1 MKLKV
6 SFAAVVSLLIA
17 LPARAEAPDREPI
30 TPTQTSKPQ
39 LQQDKEARQFI
50 ETLEKTG
57 QLVDVDEHQD
67 TSQLPARVTHV
78 RYPDGT
84 VKRIR
89 FTSTGY
95 R

>member
-1 MKLKV
+1 MT
-6 SFAAVVSLLIA
+6 
-17 LPARAEAPDREPI
+17 EAP
-30 TPTQTSKPQ
+30 KPPSA
-39 LQQDKEARQFI
+39 QDEATRQFI

-67 TSQLPARVTHV
+67 TSRLPARVTHV

-89 FTSTGY
+89 FTGPGQ

>member
-1 MKLKV
+1 M
-6 SFAAVVSLLIA
+6 
-17 LPARAEAPDREPI
+17 PTRAPN
-30 TPTQTSKPQ
+30 PQ
-39 LQQDKEARQFI
+39 LQREKEAQQFI

-57 QLVDVDEHQD
+57 QLADVDEHQD

-89 FTSTGY
+89 FTGTGY

>member
-6 SFAAVVSLLIA
+6 SFAAIVSMLIA
-17 LPARAEAPDREPI
+17 LPALAGEQDRELM
-30 TPTQTSKPQ
+30 TPTQASKSQPQ
-39 LQQDKEARQFI
+39 QGKEAQRFI

-89 FTSTGY
+89 FTGTGY

>member
-1 MKLKV
+1 M
-6 SFAAVVSLLIA
+6 
-17 LPARAEAPDREPI
+17 
-30 TPTQTSKPQ
+30 PTQAPKPQ

-57 QLVDVDEHQD
+57 QLVDVDEQQD
-67 TSQLPARVTHV
+67 TSKLPAGVTHV

-84 VKRIR
+84 VKRTR
-89 FTSTGY
+89 FTSTGH